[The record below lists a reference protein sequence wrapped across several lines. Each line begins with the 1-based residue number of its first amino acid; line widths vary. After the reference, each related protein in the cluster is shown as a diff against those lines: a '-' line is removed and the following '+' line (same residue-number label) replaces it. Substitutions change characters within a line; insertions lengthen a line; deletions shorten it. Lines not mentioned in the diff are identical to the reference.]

1 MSHVGGL
8 LGMIDILQEILQV
21 YREYIG
27 TGMLGALFF
36 AAVFYLGFEEKVPER
51 KLVFVIVPVILTG
64 LFGCPVFAWFVN
76 KYLEEEIYY
85 RFLWLL
91 PVVAVTSY
99 AGVRLVLRVSG
110 AGRIWAFLGVC
121 GIIMVCGD
129 YVYDNPYFERA
140 ENLYHVPQTVAEIC
154 DEIIVEGREVRA
166 VFPGEMV
173 QYVRQYTPFVCM
185 PYGREMI
192 VERWRIASEMY
203 EVYELGLPDGIVR
216 AKTLAETARKYE
228 VHYIIWDTG
237 RDMSGDLRTQD
248 FVLVDVIDGYAI
260 YRDELA
266 NLGIPVSGSGQ

>member
-1 MSHVGGL
+1 MAET
-8 LGMIDILQEILQV
+8 LQEILQI

-27 TGMLGALFF
+27 TGMIGALFL
-36 AAVFYLGFEEKVPER
+36 AAVFYLGFEEKVLER
-51 KLVFVIVPVILTG
+51 KLVLVVVPVILTG
-64 LFGCPVFAWFVN
+64 LFACPVFAWLVN
-76 KYLEEEIYY
+76 KYLEEEVYY

-91 PVVAVTSY
+91 PVAAVIAY
-99 AGVRLVLRVSG
+99 AGGKLMLRVSG
-110 AGRIWAFLGVC
+110 AGRIWALLGIC

-129 YVYDNPYFERA
+129 YVYDNPYYGRA
-140 ENLYHVPQTVAEIC
+140 ENAYHVPQTVAKIC

-203 EVYELGLPDGIVR
+203 EVYELGLPDGIIR

-237 RDMSGDLRTQD
+237 RDMTGDLKNQNFTLLD
-248 FVLVDVIDGYAI
+248 IIDGYAV
-260 YRDELA
+260 YRDDLA
-266 NLGIPVSGSGQ
+266 NLGVPFSGPGQ

>member
-1 MSHVGGL
+1 
-8 LGMIDILQEILQV
+8 MIDILQEILQV

-51 KLVFVIVPVILTG
+51 KLVLVIVPVILTG
-64 LFGCPVFAWFVN
+64 LFVCPVFAWFVN

-91 PVVAVTSY
+91 PVAAVISY

-129 YVYDNPYFERA
+129 YVYDNPYFQRA

-237 RDMSGDLRTQD
+237 RDMSGDLTMQD

-266 NLGIPVSGSGQ
+266 NLGISVSGSGQ